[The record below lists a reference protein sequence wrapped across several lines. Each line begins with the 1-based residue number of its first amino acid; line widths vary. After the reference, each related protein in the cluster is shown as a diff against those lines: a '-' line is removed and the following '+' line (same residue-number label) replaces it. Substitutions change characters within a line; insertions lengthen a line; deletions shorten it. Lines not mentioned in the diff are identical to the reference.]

1 MEKLEDYNK
10 GCIFSLGSFT
20 YEVCLIGLTRIHKF
34 IKNNIMNHLT
44 RLFTFTDFCNLK
56 FCAIAKT
63 CFASVTVMLKKII
76 QIKYAIQMI

>member
-1 MEKLEDYNK
+1 
-10 GCIFSLGSFT
+10 
-20 YEVCLIGLTRIHKF
+20 
-34 IKNNIMNHLT
+34 MNHLT

-76 QIKYAIQMI
+76 QIKYAIQMIWLMIYGTHIKRII